1 MIQQRKSSRRS
12 PPKAV
17 FISILVSFLLGS
29 CSSVTDSTTKPI
41 PTAISGSSTA
51 STSGSGSAWVLAWE
65 DNFKGTG
72 PPPGWTFDIGGYGFG
87 DKQLEWNSDDNAQMS
102 QQGGLTITATKGG
115 GGHDCWYGLCEYE
128 GAKIQTSFSQ
138 TYGRFD
144 ARIKLP
150 AGKGLWPAFWMI
162 PAADA
167 TTPKVPGEI
176 DIMETPN
183 LSPYLVKGYAHDS
196 DVFDYGAEKVLN
208 FPVSIQF
215 HTFGIDWT
223 SSGITWTL
231 DGKPYGHIKSYPN
244 WPFDKPFIMLLDLE
258 VGGSWPG
265 PPNASTVFP
274 ARMQVSW
281 VRVYKW
287 AGLCPDFITVAG
299 DRPGRS
305 GVSCKF
311 ADEIREI

>member
-1 MIQQRKSSRRS
+1 MIQRRKSSRHS
-12 PPKAV
+12 PLKAV
-17 FISILVSFLLGS
+17 FMSLFVSILLGS
-29 CSSVTDSTTKPI
+29 CSSVTDSTTRPI
-41 PTAISGSSTA
+41 PTAISGTSTD
-51 STSGSGSAWVLAWE
+51 STSGSGSAWVLTWE

-72 PPPGWTFDIGGYGFG
+72 PPPGWTFDTGGYGFG

-138 TYGRFD
+138 TYGKFE
-144 ARIKLP
+144 ARIKVP

-167 TTPKVPGEI
+167 TAPEVPGEI
-176 DIMETPN
+176 DVMETPN

-196 DVFDYGAEKVLN
+196 DVFNYGAENVLN
-208 FPVSIQF
+208 FPISIQF
-215 HTFGIDWT
+215 HTYGIDWT
-223 SSGITWTL
+223 PSGITWTL

-244 WPFDKPFIMLLDLE
+244 WPFGQPFIMLLDLE

-287 AGLCPDFITVAG
+287 AGLCPDSYH
-299 DRPGRS
+299 RS
-305 GVSCKF
+305 GSAWSQWC
-311 ADEIREI
+311 